1 MNKSNRIQILI
12 VSILS
17 IILLVTPAVAQ
28 NNSTPSFPMLLNGA
42 VEVNGQA
49 VPAGTTVAAFDAVTG
64 KKLGEI
70 TTFKEGLYSDPEGIY
85 GDPTNF
91 VVNEPSDSLVR
102 FYIQTPT
109 MSRPAEASQTID
121 WESNTLQLDLT
132 ATYVE
137 GSSNGGSSSS
147 SSSGV
152 TTSTDAVNDDTSA
165 AGGSGGDAGD
175 IVQDTSLSPD
185 SDGLTDPKDK
195 SPFTTLVIAIIIV
208 IAALGALFYFRS
220 KNL

>member
-1 MNKSNRIQILI
+1 
-12 VSILS
+12 
-17 IILLVTPAVAQ
+17 
-28 NNSTPSFPMLLNGA
+28 MLLNGA

-49 VPAGTTVAAFDAVTG
+49 VPAGTTVAAFDAVTD

-70 TTFKEGLYSDPEGIY
+70 TTLKEGLY
-85 GDPTNF
+85 GDLTNL

>member
-28 NNSTPSFPMLLNGA
+28 NNSIPFPMLLNGA

-49 VPAGTTVAAFDAVTG
+49 VPAGTTVAAFDAVTD

-70 TTFKEGLYSDPEGIY
+70 TTLKEGLY
-85 GDPTNF
+85 GDLTNL

-147 SSSGV
+147 GV
-152 TTSTDAVNDDTSA
+152 ISSTDTVNDDTSA
-165 AGGSGGDAGD
+165 AGGSGGEA

-185 SDGLTDPKDK
+185 SDGSTDPKDK
-195 SPFTTLVIAIIIV
+195 SPFTTVVIAIIIV
-208 IAALGALFYFRS
+208 IAALGALFYIRS

>member
-1 MNKSNRIQILI
+1 MNKSNIIQILI
-12 VSILS
+12 VSMLS
-17 IILLVTPAVAQ
+17 IILLVTPTVAQ
-28 NNSTPSFPMLLNGA
+28 NNSVPGFPMLLNGA

-49 VPAGTTVAAFDAVTG
+49 VPAGTTVSVFDAVTN

-70 TTFKEGLYSDPEGIY
+70 TTLKEGLY
-85 GDPTNF
+85 GDLTNL

-102 FYIQTPT
+102 FNIQTPT
-109 MSRPAEASQTID
+109 MSQPAEASQTID
-121 WESNTLQLDLT
+121 WESDTLQLDLT

-137 GSSNGGSSSS
+137 GSSNGGSGGS

-152 TTSTDAVNDDTSA
+152 ATSTDTVNDDTSA

-195 SPFTTLVIAIIIV
+195 SPFTTIVIAIIIV
-208 IAALGALFYFRS
+208 IAALGALLYIRS

>member
-28 NNSTPSFPMLLNGA
+28 NNSIPFPMLLNGA

-49 VPAGTTVAAFDAVTG
+49 VPAGTTVAAFDAVTD

-70 TTFKEGLYSDPEGIY
+70 TTLKEGLY
-85 GDPTNF
+85 GDLTNL

-137 GSSNGGSSSS
+137 GSSNGGSSGS

-152 TTSTDAVNDDTSA
+152 TTSTDTVNDDTSA

>member
-17 IILLVTPAVAQ
+17 IILLVTPTVAQ
-28 NNSTPSFPMLLNGA
+28 NNSVPGFPMLLNGA

-49 VPAGTTVAAFDAVTG
+49 VPAGTTVAAFDAVTD

-70 TTFKEGLYSDPEGIY
+70 TTLKEGLY
-85 GDPTNF
+85 GDLSNL

-137 GSSNGGSSSS
+137 GSSNGGSSGS

-152 TTSTDAVNDDTSA
+152 ISSTDTVNDDTSA
-165 AGGSGGDAGD
+165 AGGSGGDTGD

-185 SDGLTDPKDK
+185 SDGLTDSKDK
-195 SPFTTLVIAIIIV
+195 SPFTTTLVIAIIIV

>member
-28 NNSTPSFPMLLNGA
+28 NNSVPGFPMLLNGA

-49 VPAGTTVAAFDAVTG
+49 VPAGTTVAAFDAVTD

-70 TTFKEGLYSDPEGIY
+70 TTLKEGLYGDPEGIY

-137 GSSNGGSSSS
+137 GSSNNGGSGGSSSS
-147 SSSGV
+147 GV
-152 TTSTDAVNDDTSA
+152 ISSTDTVNDDTSA
-165 AGGSGGDAGD
+165 AGGSGGEA

-185 SDGLTDPKDK
+185 SDGSTDSNNK
-195 SPFTTLVIAIIIV
+195 SPFTTIVIAIIIV
-208 IAALGALFYFRS
+208 IAALGALFYIRS

>member
-1 MNKSNRIQILI
+1 M
-12 VSILS
+12 
-17 IILLVTPAVAQ
+17 VTPTVAQ
-28 NNSTPSFPMLLNGA
+28 NNSVPGFPMLLNGA
-42 VEVNGQA
+42 VEVNGQV
-49 VPAGTTVAAFDAVTG
+49 VPAGTTVSAFDAVTN

-70 TTFKEGLYSDPEGIY
+70 TTLKEGLY
-85 GDPTNF
+85 GDLTNL

-102 FYIQTPT
+102 FDIQTPT

-121 WESNTLQLDLT
+121 WESDTLQLDLT

-137 GSSNGGSSSS
+137 GSSNGRSSGS

-152 TTSTDAVNDDTSA
+152 ISSTDTVNDDTSA
-165 AGGSGGDAGD
+165 AGGSGGEA

-185 SDGLTDPKDK
+185 SDGSTDPKDK
-195 SPFTTLVIAIIIV
+195 SSFTTLVIAIIIV
-208 IAALGALFYFRS
+208 IAALGALFYIRS

>member
-28 NNSTPSFPMLLNGA
+28 NNSIPFPMLLNGA

-49 VPAGTTVAAFDAVTG
+49 VPAGTTVAVFDAVTD

-70 TTFKEGLYSDPEGIY
+70 TTLKEGLY
-85 GDPTNF
+85 GDLTNL

-102 FYIQTPT
+102 FSIQTPT

-137 GSSNGGSSSS
+137 GSSNGGSGGS

-152 TTSTDAVNDDTSA
+152 ISSTDTVNDDTSA
-165 AGGSGGDAGD
+165 AGGSGGEA

-185 SDGLTDPKDK
+185 SDGSTDSNDK
-195 SPFTTLVIAIIIV
+195 SPFTTIVIAIIIV
-208 IAALGALFYFRS
+208 IAALGALFYIRS

>member
-12 VSILS
+12 VSMLS

-28 NNSTPSFPMLLNGA
+28 SSSVPGFPMLLNGA

-49 VPAGTTVAAFDAVTG
+49 VPAGTTVAVFDAVTDR
-64 KKLGEI
+64 KLGEI
-70 TTFKEGLYSDPEGIY
+70 TTLNEGLY
-85 GDPTNF
+85 GDQTNL

-109 MSRPAEASQTID
+109 MSRAAEASQTID

-137 GSSNGGSSSS
+137 GSSNGKNIRGGGG
-147 SSSGV
+147 SSGV
-152 TTSTDAVNDDTSA
+152 ISSTDTVNDDTSA

-185 SDGLTDPKDK
+185 SDGSTDSKDK
-195 SPFTTLVIAIIIV
+195 SPVATIVIAIIIV
-208 IAALGALFYFRS
+208 IAVLGALFYIRS

>member
-1 MNKSNRIQILI
+1 MNKSNIIQILI

-28 NNSTPSFPMLLNGA
+28 NNSIPFPMLLNGA

-49 VPAGTTVAAFDAVTG
+49 VPAGTTVAAFDAVTD

-70 TTFKEGLYSDPEGIY
+70 TTLKEGLY
-85 GDPTNF
+85 GDLTNL

-152 TTSTDAVNDDTSA
+152 TTSTDTVNDDTSA

-208 IAALGALFYFRS
+208 IAALGALFYIRS

>member
-12 VSILS
+12 VSMLS
-17 IILLVTPAVAQ
+17 IILLVTPTVAQ
-28 NNSTPSFPMLLNGA
+28 NNSVPGFPMLLNGA
-42 VEVNGQA
+42 VEVNGQV
-49 VPAGTTVAAFDAVTG
+49 VPAGTTVSAFDAVTN

-70 TTFKEGLYSDPEGIY
+70 TTLKEGLY
-85 GDPTNF
+85 GDLTNL

-102 FYIQTPT
+102 FDIQTPT

-121 WESNTLQLDLT
+121 WESDTLQLDLT

-137 GSSNGGSSSS
+137 GSSNGRSSGS

-152 TTSTDAVNDDTSA
+152 ISSTDTVNDDTSA
-165 AGGSGGDAGD
+165 AGGSGGEA

-185 SDGLTDPKDK
+185 SDGSTDPKDK
-195 SPFTTLVIAIIIV
+195 SSFTTLVIAIIIV
-208 IAALGALFYFRS
+208 IAALGALFYIRS

>member
-28 NNSTPSFPMLLNGA
+28 NNSIPFPMLLNGA

-49 VPAGTTVAAFDAVTG
+49 VPAGTTVAAFDAVTD

-70 TTFKEGLYSDPEGIY
+70 TTLKEGLY
-85 GDPTNF
+85 GDLTNL

-152 TTSTDAVNDDTSA
+152 TTSTDTVNDDTSA

>member
-28 NNSTPSFPMLLNGA
+28 NNSIPFPMLLNGA

-49 VPAGTTVAAFDAVTG
+49 VPAGTTVAAFDAVTD

-70 TTFKEGLYSDPEGIY
+70 TTLKEGLY
-85 GDPTNF
+85 GDLTNL

-208 IAALGALFYFRS
+208 IAALGALFYIRS

>member
-28 NNSTPSFPMLLNGA
+28 NNSIPFPMLLNGA

-49 VPAGTTVAAFDAVTG
+49 VPAGTTVAAFDAVTD

-70 TTFKEGLYSDPEGIY
+70 TTLKEGLY
-85 GDPTNF
+85 GDLTNL

-137 GSSNGGSSSS
+137 GSSNGGSGGS

-152 TTSTDAVNDDTSA
+152 TTSTDTVNDDTSA
-165 AGGSGGDAGD
+165 AGGSGGEA

-185 SDGLTDPKDK
+185 SDGSTDSNDK

>member
-28 NNSTPSFPMLLNGA
+28 NNSIPFPMLLNGA

-49 VPAGTTVAAFDAVTG
+49 VPAGTTVAAFDAVTD

-70 TTFKEGLYSDPEGIY
+70 TTLKEGLY
-85 GDPTNF
+85 GDLTNL

-121 WESNTLQLDLT
+121 WESNTLHLDLT

>member
-28 NNSTPSFPMLLNGA
+28 NNSIPFPMLLNGA

-49 VPAGTTVAAFDAVTG
+49 VPAGTTVAAFDAVTD

-70 TTFKEGLYSDPEGIY
+70 TTLKEGLY
-85 GDPTNF
+85 GDLSNL

-137 GSSNGGSSSS
+137 GSSNGGSGGS

-152 TTSTDAVNDDTSA
+152 TTSTDTVNDDTSA
-165 AGGSGGDAGD
+165 AGGSGGEA

-208 IAALGALFYFRS
+208 IAALGALFYIRS

>member
-1 MNKSNRIQILI
+1 M
-12 VSILS
+12 LS
-17 IILLVTPAVAQ
+17 IILLVTPTVAQ
-28 NNSTPSFPMLLNGA
+28 NNSVPGFPMLLNGA

-49 VPAGTTVAAFDAVTG
+49 VPAGTTVSVFDAVTN

-70 TTFKEGLYSDPEGIY
+70 TTLKEGLY
-85 GDPTNF
+85 GDLTNL

-102 FYIQTPT
+102 FNIQTPT
-109 MSRPAEASQTID
+109 MSQPAEASQTID
-121 WESNTLQLDLT
+121 WESDTLQLDLT

-137 GSSNGGSSSS
+137 GSSNGGSGGS

-152 TTSTDAVNDDTSA
+152 TTSTDTVNDDTSA
-165 AGGSGGDAGD
+165 AGGSGGEA

-185 SDGLTDPKDK
+185 SDGSTDSKDK
-195 SPFTTLVIAIIIV
+195 SPFTTIVIAIIIV
-208 IAALGALFYFRS
+208 IAALGALFYIRS

>member
-28 NNSTPSFPMLLNGA
+28 NNSIPFPMLLNGA

-49 VPAGTTVAAFDAVTG
+49 VPAGTTVAAFDAVTD

-70 TTFKEGLYSDPEGIY
+70 TTLKEGLY
-85 GDPTNF
+85 GDLTNL

-152 TTSTDAVNDDTSA
+152 TTSTDTVNDDTSA

-208 IAALGALFYFRS
+208 IAALGALFYIRS

>member
-28 NNSTPSFPMLLNGA
+28 NNSVPGFPMLLNGA

-49 VPAGTTVAAFDAVTG
+49 VPAGTTVAVFDAVTD

-70 TTFKEGLYSDPEGIY
+70 TTLKEGLY
-85 GDPTNF
+85 GDLTNL

-102 FYIQTPT
+102 FSIQTPT

-137 GSSNGGSSSS
+137 GSSNGGSGGS

-152 TTSTDAVNDDTSA
+152 ISSTDTINDDTSA
-165 AGGSGGDAGD
+165 AGGSGGEA

-185 SDGLTDPKDK
+185 SDGSTDPKDK
-195 SPFTTLVIAIIIV
+195 SPFTTVVIAIIIV
-208 IAALGALFYFRS
+208 IAALGALFYIRS

>member
-28 NNSTPSFPMLLNGA
+28 NNSIPFPMLLNGA

-49 VPAGTTVAAFDAVTG
+49 VPAGTTVAAFDAVTD

-70 TTFKEGLYSDPEGIY
+70 TTFKEGLY

-121 WESNTLQLDLT
+121 WESNSLQLDLT

-137 GSSNGGSSSS
+137 GSSNGGSGGS

-152 TTSTDAVNDDTSA
+152 ISSTDTVNDDTSA
-165 AGGSGGDAGD
+165 AGGSGGEA

-185 SDGLTDPKDK
+185 SDGSTDSNDK
-195 SPFTTLVIAIIIV
+195 SPFTTIVIAIIIV
-208 IAALGALFYFRS
+208 IAALGALFYIRS